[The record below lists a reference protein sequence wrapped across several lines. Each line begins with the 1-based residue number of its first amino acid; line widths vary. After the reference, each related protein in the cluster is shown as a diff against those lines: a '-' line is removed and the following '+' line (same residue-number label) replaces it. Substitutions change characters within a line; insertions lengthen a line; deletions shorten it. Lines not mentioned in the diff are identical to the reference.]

1 MPFASNAH
9 RRLRRH
15 FHARNRQRCPILLI
29 TYLLRQGLHRDDHG
43 HGPRREDC
51 AGAAGEDQHALRADV
66 SGIQELYSK
75 DKFDHCRAPRSEFIR
90 TELAKVFDIA
100 FADPEDATV
109 DDKKW
114 NLSGFPTAH
123 SLRASAVLWALRCH
137 CPEYRAK
144 RCGRWLGGGDANWS
158 RYAQNGSAER
168 KTYLETRQMDPVFSL
183 WRFTDN
189 ICNDVLDFQR

>member
-1 MPFASNAH
+1 MTMVTGHAEKIAQAQQVKTNMPFVPMFPAFKN
-9 RRLRRH
+9 
-15 FHARNRQRCPILLI
+15 
-29 TYLLRQGLHRDDHG
+29 
-43 HGPRREDC
+43 
-51 AGAAGEDQHALRADV
+51 
-66 SGIQELYSK
+66 YSK
-75 DKFDHCRAPRSEFIR
+75 DKFDHSRAPRSEFIR

-109 DDKKW
+109 VDKKW

-123 SLRASAVLWALRCH
+123 SLRASAVLWALRCY

-158 RYAQNGSAER
+158 RYAQNGSTER
-168 KTYLETRQMDPVFSL
+168 KTYLENKQMAPVFSL

-189 ICNDVLDFQR
+189 VCADVLSFQR

>member
-1 MPFASNAH
+1 MTMVTGHAEKIAQAQQVKTNMPFVPMFPAFVN
-9 RRLRRH
+9 
-15 FHARNRQRCPILLI
+15 
-29 TYLLRQGLHRDDHG
+29 
-43 HGPRREDC
+43 
-51 AGAAGEDQHALRADV
+51 
-66 SGIQELYSK
+66 YSK
-75 DKFDHCRAPRSEFIR
+75 DKFDHGRAPRSEFIR
-90 TELAKVFDIA
+90 TELAKIFDIA

-109 DDKKW
+109 VDQKW

-158 RYAQNGSAER
+158 RYAQNGSTER
-168 KTYLETRQMDPVFSL
+168 KTYLENRQMDPVFSL

-189 ICNDVLDFQR
+189 VCADVLSFQR